1 VPTYEFRC
9 RTCDAVFE
17 ERRPMAEAG
26 DAAECP
32 AGHADTIRL
41 ISLFAATRNG
51 NGNGTGSPAPVL
63 AGGTRGSGGS
73 GGGGCCGGACGC
85 R

>member
-17 ERRPMAEAG
+17 ERRPMAEASE
-26 DAAECP
+26 AAWCP
-32 AGHADTIRL
+32 AGHDDTVRL
-41 ISLFAATRNG
+41 ISHFASARNG
-51 NGNGTGSPAPVL
+51 NGFGSPATTPV
-63 AGGTRGSGGS
+63 AAGS